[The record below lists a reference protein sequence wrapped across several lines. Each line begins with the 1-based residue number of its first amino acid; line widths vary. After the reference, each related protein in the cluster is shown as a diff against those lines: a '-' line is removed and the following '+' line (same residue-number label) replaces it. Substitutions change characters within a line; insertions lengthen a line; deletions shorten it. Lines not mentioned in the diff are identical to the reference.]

1 MNKEFLK
8 LKNRPYFSS
17 ELSELISQLHLLG
30 LPKNNQKKA
39 QKAIFEFLLK
49 VKENIYREVDREYFK
64 EDVMTKIKEY
74 YGVKGLKLAKAV
86 PDTIIDLVIE
96 TWQDNLGNADT
107 YCDVNW
113 MVLEDVLSCEVWLD
127 GIEKHNSREVGLY
140 QIYLKDW
147 FSKHTEGE
155 PVSIDEFFNSE
166 MQDEELKKSESCESQ
181 SKKGGMIY
189 A

>member
-39 QKAIFEFLLK
+39 EKAIFEFLLK

-147 FSKHTEGE
+147 FSKLTEGE
-155 PVSIDEFFNSE
+155 PVIIDEFFNSE